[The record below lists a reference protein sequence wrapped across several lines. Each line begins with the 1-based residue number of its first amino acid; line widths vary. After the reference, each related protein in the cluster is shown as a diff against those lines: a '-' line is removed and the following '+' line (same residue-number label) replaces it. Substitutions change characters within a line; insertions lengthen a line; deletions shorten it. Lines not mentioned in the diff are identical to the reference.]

1 MNLEQYIAFTPSTAI
16 YTKKN
21 ELQYLT
27 LGLISEVG
35 ELSGKVAK
43 LFRGDKTIEGMREK
57 IAQEVG
63 DIFWF
68 LSQLHHLSDTIDLTQ
83 NVERFETTPEDLEW
97 LKDISKEETLDGLYS
112 LCKDLQLEAWHFL
125 TDERVFEIDANE
137 YIQELYL
144 YSISVL
150 ALIGFEKEEVFD
162 MNYEK
167 LTGRKAAGTLKGD
180 GDGVNDRH

>member
-16 YTKKN
+16 YPKEN
-21 ELQYLT
+21 ELRYLT

-43 LFRGDKTIEGMREK
+43 LFRGDKTLDGMKEK

-68 LSQLHHLSDTIDLTQ
+68 LSQLQHVSSTIDLTED
-83 NVERFETTPEDLEW
+83 VERFETTPEDFELVKNTSEE
-97 LKDISKEETLDGLYS
+97 DIVDGLYD
-112 LCKDLQLEAWHFL
+112 LCKDLQFEAQHFL
-125 TDERVFEIDANE
+125 IRENLFEYDAND

-144 YSISVL
+144 CAISVL
-150 ALIGFEKEEVFD
+150 TLLGYEKEEVFD

-180 GDGVNDRH
+180 GDDR